1 MELLKIGLNIQIQT
15 KALNGGLL
23 NRFRKRFKNE
33 IQIFSK
39 SEIDLG
45 LRNKKN
51 IHAMKC
57 NLLNYSKIFY
67 PYLGEMH
74 YLDKF
79 YLFISKN

>member
-45 LRNKKN
+45 LRNKK
-51 IHAMKC
+51 IYM
-57 NLLNYSKIFY
+57 
-67 PYLGEMH
+67 P
-74 YLDKF
+74 
-79 YLFISKN
+79 